1 MDHHPLAPSGA
12 DTWGLCSGSTKLIL
26 GLPPEETTEA
36 LEGTATHA
44 ICHQSV
50 EQNIDPANFIG
61 KRVENWLVSEEQV
74 ERARVYIE
82 YVRGLLPMTS
92 YYALETRLDLSAYY
106 DGEYGPWFGT
116 TDFCAVIGTKILVVD
131 YKDGYVAKDP
141 AKVRQL
147 KIYALGLYERVKFI
161 YRIETVE
168 LVVIQPKQRVSI
180 KTHTMTIEELR
191 AFGEEIKKAAD
202 NVDTSPTLF
211 TPGHEQC
218 EFCRARELCAY
229 RAGNVLAAVAGKI
242 DSVPLDARPEM
253 REIATIS
260 PEQWSVL
267 LPQLPAI
274 VKWCNRAIAYA
285 TRQTEQGWLHIPGY
299 ALDRGALG
307 HSKWKDPAA
316 AEAFMR
322 SLRWKKSEMYE
333 QSLVSPTQARKVAK
347 LRRLSE
353 EKLQELEELIFRPQG
368 SVKLVQEGMLV
379 KGAETIDSYFEVYDE

>member
-12 DTWGLCSGSTKLIL
+12 DTWGPCSGSVKLIL
-26 GLPPEETTEA
+26 SLPPEETNET

-106 DGEYGPWFGT
+106 NGMYGPWFGT
-116 TDFCAVIGTKILVVD
+116 TDFCAVIGTKLVVVD
-131 YKDGYVAKDP
+131 YKDGYVDKHP
-141 AKVRQL
+141 GKVRQL
-147 KIYALGLYERVKFI
+147 KIYALGLYQRVRFI
-161 YRIETVE
+161 YDIEEVE
-168 LVVIQPKQRVSI
+168 LVVIQPKQRNSI
-180 KTHTMTIEELR
+180 KTHTMTIDELLV
-191 AFGEEIKKAAD
+191 FGDEIKAAAA
-202 NVDTSPTLF
+202 NVDRLPMMF

-218 EFCRARELCAY
+218 EFCRAREMCAY
-229 RAGNVLAAVAGKI
+229 RAGNVLAAVTGNDESMLVDVK
-242 DSVPLDARPEM
+242 PEM
-253 REIATIS
+253 REVATIS
-260 PEQWSVL
+260 PEQWAVL

-274 VKWCNRAIAYA
+274 AKWCNRAIAYA

-299 ALDRGALG
+299 ALDRGGLG
-307 HSKWKDPAA
+307 HSKWKDPVA

-353 EKLQELEELIFRPQG
+353 EKLHELEDLIFRPQG

-379 KGAETIDSYFEVYDE
+379 EAAETIDSYFEVYDE